1 MDINFY
7 LNSGNMKIN
16 AQTKI
21 SKLIKHNKDAID
33 AIAAINPLFKK
44 LKNPILRKVLAP
56 RVTIEDAARIG
67 KSKVENFFEALS
79 AIGFIIEEQSNAKI
93 EPVVKENSRL
103 KEVIKSGNV
112 KTLDVRPVLEKDTDP
127 FNHIMKVL
135 KTLPDGYAL
144 EVINSFEPT
153 PLIKI
158 LNNKGYASVVSTEDT
173 VVKTY
178 FLKVAEADEEE
189 EVGNNDDII
198 FEVSIDELELER
210 LKYKDQCN
218 EIDVR
223 DLEMPLPMVTILN
236 ELEDLPEGYT
246 LFVHHKK
253 VPQYLLPELKER
265 KLRSWIAVIDD
276 ENVKLLI
283 HK

>member
-1 MDINFY
+1 
-7 LNSGNMKIN
+7 MKIN

-21 SKLIKHNKDAID
+21 SRLIKHNKDAID

-67 KSKVENFFEALS
+67 KSKVEKFFEALS
-79 AIGFIIEEQSNAKI
+79 AIGFIIEEQSHVKI
-93 EPVVKENSRL
+93 EPILKENLRL
-103 KEVIKSGNV
+103 KEVINSGNV
-112 KTLDVRPVLEKDTDP
+112 KTLDVRPVLEKGTDP
-127 FNHIMKVL
+127 FNHIMNVL

-144 EVINSFEPT
+144 EVINTFEPT

-158 LNNKGYASVVSTEDT
+158 LNKKGYASIVSTDDT

-178 FLKVAEADEEE
+178 FLKVTEADE

-198 FEVSIDELELER
+198 FEVSIDELEKER

-236 ELEDLPEGYT
+236 ELEDLPEGHT

-265 KLRSWIAVIDD
+265 KLRSWIAEIDD

>member
-67 KSKVENFFEALS
+67 KSKVEKFFEALS
-79 AIGFIIEEQSNAKI
+79 AIGFIIEEQLHAKI
-93 EPVVKENSRL
+93 EPILKENSTL
-103 KEVIKSGNV
+103 KEVINSGNV
-112 KTLDVRPVLEKDTDP
+112 KTLDVRPVLEKGTDP
-127 FNHIMKVL
+127 FNHIMNVL

-144 EVINSFEPT
+144 EVINTFEPT

-158 LNNKGYASVVSTEDT
+158 LNKKGYASIVSTDDT

-178 FLKVAEADEEE
+178 FLKVTEADE

-198 FEVSIDELELER
+198 FEVSIDELEKER

-236 ELEDLPEGYT
+236 ELEDLPEGHT

-265 KLRSWIAVIDD
+265 KLRSWIAEIDD

>member
-1 MDINFY
+1 M
-7 LNSGNMKIN
+7 
-16 AQTKI
+16 
-21 SKLIKHNKDAID
+21 
-33 AIAAINPLFKK
+33 
-44 LKNPILRKVLAP
+44 
-56 RVTIEDAARIG
+56 E
-67 KSKVENFFEALS
+67 
-79 AIGFIIEEQSNAKI
+79 
-93 EPVVKENSRL
+93 
-103 KEVIKSGNV
+103 
-112 KTLDVRPVLEKDTDP
+112 
-127 FNHIMKVL
+127 VL

-144 EVINSFEPT
+144 ELVNSFEPT
-153 PLIKI
+153 PIIKI
-158 LNNKGYASVVSTEDT
+158 LNKKGYASIIRTDDG

-178 FLKVAEADEEE
+178 LLKLTESVEEVE
-189 EVGNNDDII
+189 LVGNNDELIL
-198 FEVSIDELELER
+198 EVSIDELEKER

>member
-1 MDINFY
+1 
-7 LNSGNMKIN
+7 MKIN

-21 SKLIKHNKDAID
+21 SRIIKHNKDAID
-33 AIAAINPLFKK
+33 VIAGINPLFKK

-67 KSKVENFFEALS
+67 KSTTEKFFEALS
-79 AIGFIIEEQSNAKI
+79 AIGFVIEEQSQAKI
-93 EPVVKENSRL
+93 DAIIEENSTL
-103 KEVIKSGNV
+103 KDVINSGNV
-112 KTLDVRPVLEKDTDP
+112 KTLDVRPVLKKGTDP
-127 FNHIMKVL
+127 YNHIMEVL

-144 EVINSFEPT
+144 ELVNSFEPT
-153 PLIKI
+153 PIIKI
-158 LNNKGYASVVSTEDT
+158 LNKKGYASIIRTDDG

-178 FLKVAEADEEE
+178 LLKLTESVE
-189 EVGNNDDII
+189 EVEAVESVSNNDELIL
-198 FEVSIDELELER
+198 EVSIDELEKER

-236 ELEDLPEGYT
+236 ELEDLPEGHA

-265 KLRSWIAVIDD
+265 KLRSWIAEIDD

>member
-1 MDINFY
+1 
-7 LNSGNMKIN
+7 MKIN

-21 SKLIKHNKDAID
+21 SRLIKHNKDAID

-67 KSKVENFFEALS
+67 KSKVEKFFEALS

-93 EPVVKENSRL
+93 EPVVKENSSL

-112 KTLDVRPVLEKDTDP
+112 KTLDVRPVLEKGTDP

-144 EVINSFEPT
+144 EVINTFEPT

-158 LNNKGYASVVSTEDT
+158 LNKKGYASIVRTDDT
-173 VVKTY
+173 IVKTY
-178 FLKVAEADEEE
+178 FLKVTEADEEE
-189 EVGNNDDII
+189 VVVGDNEDII
-198 FEVSIDELELER
+198 FEVSIDELEKEQ

-236 ELEDLPEGYT
+236 ELEDLPEGHT

>member
-1 MDINFY
+1 
-7 LNSGNMKIN
+7 MKIN

-21 SKLIKHNKDAID
+21 SRIIKHNKDAID
-33 AIAAINPLFKK
+33 VIAAINPLFKK

-67 KSKVENFFEALS
+67 KSTTEKFFEALS
-79 AIGFIIEEQSNAKI
+79 AIGFVIEEQSQAKI
-93 EPVVKENSRL
+93 DAIIEENSTL
-103 KEVIKSGNV
+103 KEVINSGNV
-112 KTLDVRPVLEKDTDP
+112 KTLDVRPVLEKGTDP
-127 FNHIMKVL
+127 YNHIMEEL

-144 EVINSFEPT
+144 ELVNSFEPT
-153 PLIKI
+153 PIIKI
-158 LNNKGYASVVSTEDT
+158 LNKKGYASIIRTDDG

-178 FLKVAEADEEE
+178 LLKLTESVEEIE
-189 EVGNNDDII
+189 LVGNNDELIL
-198 FEVSIDELELER
+198 EVSIDELEKER
-210 LKYKDQCN
+210 LKYNDQCN

-236 ELEDLPEGYT
+236 ELEDLPEGHA

-265 KLRSWIAVIDD
+265 KLRSWIAEIDD